1 MWLLLGAPR
10 EMVVNMNVF
19 KKIIGAA
26 ALALAAGSASA
37 DVVYDWMGT
46 CTDLCTGNATAVLT
60 LADTYTPGTAL
71 ANVDFVN
78 FSFSSSNGSYTVPGD
93 DVFDEFW
100 TGSMLPAFFGAAYT
114 FIDYPGGGTYFQ
126 QEANGNWDTW
136 IGNTKLA
143 SGLEGSW
150 TLRTPAVP
158 LPASLPLLLAGVAG
172 MGALS
177 RRRKG

>member
-100 TGSMLPAFFGAAYT
+100 TGSMLPA
-114 FIDYPGGGTYFQ
+114 
-126 QEANGNWDTW
+126 
-136 IGNTKLA
+136 L
-143 SGLEGSW
+143 
-150 TLRTPAVP
+150 
-158 LPASLPLLLAGVAG
+158 SLIHI
-172 MGALS
+172 
-177 RRRKG
+177 